1 VDTLQFLSSLGDWF
15 ESVNYDY
22 PQLRQLLNFPFTNA
36 DNRSQTIGHGLQAF
50 NGQQLTLLNLK
61 PCFLKVVMEKRI
73 IIK

>member
-36 DNRSQTIGHGLQAF
+36 DNRSQTTV

>member
-36 DNRSQTIGHGLQAF
+36 DNRSQTIGHGPQADH
-50 NGQQLTLLNLK
+50 GRQPT
-61 PCFLKVVMEKRI
+61 
-73 IIK
+73 